1 MIFLTDA
8 VVHDVLEA
16 GVRLYVELGLLR
28 PGAHGGHPLCP
39 DPGGDAADR
48 PQQQRPDRDHHWNTE
63 LHS

>member
-16 GVRLYVELGLLR
+16 GVRLYGELGLLR

-39 DPGGDAADR
+39 DPRGDAADS
-48 PQQQRPDRDHHWNTE
+48 PQ
-63 LHS
+63 